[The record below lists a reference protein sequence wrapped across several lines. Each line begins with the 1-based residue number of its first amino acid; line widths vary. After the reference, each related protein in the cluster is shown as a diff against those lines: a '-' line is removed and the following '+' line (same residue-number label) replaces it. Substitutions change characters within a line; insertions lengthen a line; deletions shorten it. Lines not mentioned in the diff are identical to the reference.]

1 MADIGRRKLLTVE
14 AVFRAPWREL
24 LLVTPWLIELSPTER
39 RLMTDW
45 WPEYPRVPSPRPT
58 RVEIVRPD
66 GAILRATCRF
76 ANAHINWIDH
86 SSDASPGFKPP
97 WVVKCGLVG
106 VTADD
111 VPPDSQLW
119 YDADEAEP

>member
-1 MADIGRRKLLTVE
+1 MADIGRRRLLTVE
-14 AVFRAPWREL
+14 AVFRAPGREL
-24 LLVTPWLIELSPTER
+24 LLVTPWLIDLSPTEQ
-39 RLMTDW
+39 RLMADW

-76 ANAHINWIDH
+76 ADAHINWIDH
-86 SSDASPGFKPP
+86 SSDAPPGFKPP
-97 WVVKCGLVG
+97 WVVECGLVG

-111 VPPDSQLW
+111 VPPGSQLW
-119 YDADEAEP
+119 YDADDAEQ